1 MNVLASRRLVTAA
14 LVLLAVCN
22 VTLLGMLFWLNRCNM
37 QGQPGA
43 GRFGAHQPF
52 VESLALSK
60 SQALSFRQLRQ
71 QHFMKVKPL
80 MGSIALL
87 KQQLVEESLKENP
100 DNKKIETIASTIGN
114 HQVTIEREL
123 ALHFHELAGVCTP
136 AQRDSLK
143 QVLNQITAHRQTM
156 RMNRWIEQRQ

>member
-1 MNVLASRRLVTAA
+1 MNVLASKRLVTVA
-14 LVLLAVCN
+14 LVLLAVFN
-22 VTLLGMLFWLNRCNM
+22 MTLLGVLFWQNTCRVRTI
-37 QGQPGA
+37 PG
-43 GRFGAHQPF
+43 GDRFGSHTAF

-71 QHFMKVKPL
+71 QHFIKVRPE
-80 MGSIALL
+80 MESIALL
-87 KQQLVEESLKENP
+87 KQQLVEESLKANP
-100 DNKKIETIASTIGN
+100 DNKILGTIALSIGN

-123 ALHFHELAGVCTP
+123 ALHFHALAKVCTP

-143 QVLNQITAHRQTM
+143 QVLNQITVHKHAM